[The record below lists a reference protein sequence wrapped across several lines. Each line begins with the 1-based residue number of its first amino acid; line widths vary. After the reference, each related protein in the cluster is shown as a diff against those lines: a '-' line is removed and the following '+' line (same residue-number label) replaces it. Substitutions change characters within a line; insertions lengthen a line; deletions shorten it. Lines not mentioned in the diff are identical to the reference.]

1 MRSMPKL
8 LSASAPRM
16 PISGADGLARPVMRT
31 RRSWPKTK
39 GPADNRTVA
48 SLLEPPQACIPD
60 AAEALTSPR
69 RRARAASTIVRLD
82 PVSTMNGYGPWPF
95 RQTPAKICETA
106 GDGVRMRSGMTTVC
120 PEDRGAAVD
129 GQLPVKPGTR
139 SFDVNGANGASEACA
154 GARAA
159 GAREAAAPGPGR
171 EAASSS
177 GTRLTA
183 SHGRHRGAVRGQ
195 DDMPHLQRAHGR
207 SGSEATGFS
216 VYSRRR
222 QMVPMR

>member
-16 PISGADGLARPVMRT
+16 PISGADGLARPGMRT

-48 SLLEPPQACIPD
+48 SLLVPPQACIRD

-69 RRARAASTIVRLD
+69 RRARAT
-82 PVSTMNGYGPWPF
+82 T
-95 RQTPAKICETA
+95 KICDAA

-159 GAREAAAPGPGR
+159 GARGAAAPGPVQD
-171 EAASSS
+171 AASSS

-195 DDMPHLQRAHGR
+195 DDMAHLQRAHGR

-216 VYSRRR
+216 AYSRRR
-222 QMVPMR
+222 